1 MSTPTAIFTKQS
13 HVTGYVLR
21 AAIREQVLTRAGWR
35 CQACGLRRR
44 LDVHHVA
51 KRAQGG
57 SDFDLNLLVALCRWC
72 HDQTDAPYERGAA
85 RGDPVGRRSVYV
97 RGRRAG
103 GTWHS
108 PGRGCSICPRGQK
121 LSPSTITVARPRW
134 GRCAHLGKPR
144 PLLSRETRQQNVL
157 LAEIGPAIEIRD
169 GSPTQQARL
178 FRDLARP
185 GFEDLV
191 TATRTGDGGTDA
203 LRLHL
208 PLRRTSSRGADQG

>member
-1 MSTPTAIFTKQS
+1 MGNSGRRPRASAPRAPERRFPREGLRLLPTWAKSRGGT
-13 HVTGYVLR
+13 VLR
-21 AAIREQVLTRAGWR
+21 RRTPLGLNARRRTRAGGPRAQGRQAASWHEWAAIRAQVLTRAGWH
-35 CQACGLRRR
+35 CQACGVRRR
-44 LDVHHVA
+44 LDVHHVV
-51 KRAQGG
+51 KRSQGG
-57 SDFDLNLLVALCRWC
+57 SDFDLDGLVALCRWC

-157 LAEIGPAIEIRD
+157 LAVDIPGDRD
-169 GSPTQQARL
+169 P
-178 FRDLARP
+178 
-185 GFEDLV
+185 
-191 TATRTGDGGTDA
+191 
-203 LRLHL
+203 
-208 PLRRTSSRGADQG
+208 

>member
-108 PGRGCSICPRGQK
+108 PGRGSSICPRGQK
-121 LSPSTITVARPRW
+121 LSPSTITVARPRSGNCGLPTW
-134 GRCAHLGKPR
+134 AKRGRAALGAPSVES
-144 PLLSRETRQQNVL
+144 PCLLGAFSAKQRNRLIHQQTLIV
-157 LAEIGPAIEIRD
+157 
-169 GSPTQQARL
+169 Q
-178 FRDLARP
+178 
-185 GFEDLV
+185 
-191 TATRTGDGGTDA
+191 
-203 LRLHL
+203 
-208 PLRRTSSRGADQG
+208 SSA